1 MKIFARAFAYRNY
14 RLYFGGQAI
23 SIVGS
28 WMQRIAMAWLVYR
41 LTDSEILLGV
51 VGFATQIPNLIIAPF
66 VGVLADRYNRH
77 RIIITTQFLAMIQA
91 LILAYLVLSNSIEVW
106 HIIVLSILQGV
117 IFAFDMPTRQAFLP
131 DIVEAKE
138 DLSNA
143 IAMNAILFNVARLIG
158 PMLAGIVIATA
169 GEGICFLING
179 ISYLSVIIALVMMK
193 LKTRLPELR
202 GHNLKEEFIEGAR
215 YSFGFAP
222 IRAILQLL
230 AIISVSALSYMIL
243 MPVFAKDVLNG
254 DAKTMGYLMGAVGV
268 GAIIGGLVFAM
279 RKSIRGIG
287 KNIVFSMV
295 IFSIGIIL
303 FSQSTNLY
311 LSMIFLAITGFGQ
324 MNIFS
329 SCNTTLQNIVED
341 DKRGRVMAFYTASI
355 LGFLPFGS
363 IIAGSMAE
371 LIGAPLTLVIGGAVC
386 LMATFDFYRKLPALS
401 KIIRPI
407 FKELGVK

>member
-1 MKIFARAFAYRNY
+1 
-14 RLYFGGQAI
+14 
-23 SIVGS
+23 
-28 WMQRIAMAWLVYR
+28 MAWLVYR

-77 RIIITTQFLAMIQA
+77 RIIIVTQSLAMIQA
-91 LILAYLVLSNSIEVW
+91 LILAWLVLTNQIEVW
-106 HIIVLSILQGV
+106 HIIALSILQGT

-131 DIVEAKE
+131 DIVEKKE

-143 IAMNAILFNVARLIG
+143 IALNSILFNSARLIG
-158 PMLAGIVIATA
+158 PTIAGIVIATV

-179 ISYLSVIIALVMMK
+179 FSYLSVIVALLMMK
-193 LKTRLPELR
+193 LKPRLVELR

-230 AIISVSALSYMIL
+230 AIVSLSALSYMIL
-243 MPVFAKDVLNG
+243 MPVFAKTVLGG
-254 DAKTMGYLMGAVGV
+254 DAKTLGYLMAAVGV

-279 RKSIRGIG
+279 RKSVKGIG
-287 KNIVFSMV
+287 KNIVLSTT
-295 IFSIGIIL
+295 IFATGVIL
-303 FSQSTNLY
+303 FSLSNNLY
-311 LSMIFLAITGFGQ
+311 LSMLFLAIVGFGQ
-324 MNIFS
+324 LNMFS
-329 SCNTTLQNIVED
+329 SCNTTLQNIVDD

-371 LIGAPLTLVIGGAVC
+371 FIGAPVTLIIGGIIC
-386 LMATFDFYRKLPALS
+386 LFAAFDFYRKLPALR
-401 KIIRPI
+401 KVIRPI
-407 FKELGVK
+407 FIELGVKY